1 MSYKITGFCRI
12 ARDDGDVSPRH
23 ILNHADVVVVVFR
36 DAVAALETIPANKR
50 VTSANLA
57 EVTRLICVRGVYGG

>member
-1 MSYKITGFCRI
+1 MSYKITVFCRI

-36 DAVAALETIPANKR
+36 DAVAALETIRDVTKR
-50 VTSANLA
+50 VTSAKMT
-57 EVTRLICVRGVYGG
+57 EVTRLP